1 MLPAISIVNSLVRPG
16 DMDASRPNELRRV
29 GWFTATCLLISNI
42 IGGGVFTTSGFLA
55 RDLGDPMVI
64 IGLWVLGAFIAV
76 AGAMVYAELGAAL
89 PRAGGDY
96 VYVRAAYGPALGFL
110 SGWTSFTIG
119 FGATIAASS
128 VSCTSYFLRVVPLT
142 EEGSWSA
149 KALTLTLLWGL
160 TAFHAMG
167 VSAGGRLQRIITST
181 KVVAIVTFLL
191 GAFLFGTGNWQHFSP
206 QAPLLETSLGS
217 AAIGLIFVMYCY
229 LGWNVVGYIA
239 GEIDQPGRTLPRIM
253 IAGTAFVALLYVLL
267 NIAYVYA
274 LPITALASPPILPV
288 AEKSASALWG
298 PTAAHYL
305 AAILALSIAGA
316 VSAMV
321 WAGPRVYWA
330 MARDGACAPWLAE
343 LHPRTQVPLRAM
355 LLQSAW
361 ASLLVLTGSFEQLV
375 VYSGVVLAVFTAL
388 SVSAVIILRRRAP
401 LLERPYRVP
410 LYPWLPGMLIVG
422 AAGLILY
429 SLVNRPSETAW
440 GLVTVLTGL
449 PLYWW
454 WQRASGTP
462 A

>member
-1 MLPAISIVNSLVRPG
+1 
-16 DMDASRPNELRRV
+16 MDAHRPSELRRV

-55 RDLGDPMVI
+55 RDLGNPTLL
-64 IGLWVLGAFIAV
+64 IGLWVFGALIAV

-96 VYVRAAYGPALGFL
+96 VYVRAAYGPLLGFL

-128 VSCTSYFLRVVPLT
+128 VSCISYFLRVVPWT
-142 EEGSWSA
+142 DEGSWGA
-149 KALTLTLLWGL
+149 RALTLALLWGL

-191 GAFLFGTGNWQHFSP
+191 GAFLFGTGNWRHFSP
-206 QAPLLETSLGS
+206 QVPLSETPVAS

-239 GEIDQPGRTLPRIM
+239 GEIDHPGRTLPRIM

-267 NIAYVYA
+267 NIVYVYA

-288 AEKSASALWG
+288 AEKAASALWG

-305 AAILALSIAGA
+305 AGILALSIAGA

-355 LLQSAW
+355 LLQSTW

-388 SVSAVIILRRRAP
+388 SIGAVIVLRRHAP
-401 LLERPYRVP
+401 RLERPYRVP
-410 LYPWLPGMLIVG
+410 LYPWLPGMLILG
-422 AAGLILY
+422 AAGLVLY
-429 SLVNRPSETAW
+429 SLVNRPAETAW
-440 GLVTVLTGL
+440 GLATVLTGL

-454 WQRASGTP
+454 WQRAGGTP